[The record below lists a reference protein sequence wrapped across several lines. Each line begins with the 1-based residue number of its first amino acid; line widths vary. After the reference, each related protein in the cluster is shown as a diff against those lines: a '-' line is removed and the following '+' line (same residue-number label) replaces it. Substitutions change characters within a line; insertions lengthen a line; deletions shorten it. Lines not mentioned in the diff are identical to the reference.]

1 MGDNALNFWNHR
13 NQQRSRLTT
22 LCFWH
27 PLFACIFPTS
37 TSLVD
42 QGLPLLSMTEDHV
55 LLSNLFFLSSIVS
68 VNFSK
73 FLIIFVQLS
82 SFIQNHPFHH
92 LSACI
97 GWLQL
102 FQQVIKMN
110 KIQEKLHL
118 RTLCI
123 STAPPVN
130 VLSPINAPS
139 LRLNGGCLAWKC
151 RAAVIGTINGAF
163 EPRMHSLCCSWC
175 IGVHC
180 RALPGL
186 RRPLD
191 AGAEEPLRTMH
202 LSRPLTALT
211 RYPPPP
217 PSTTTTNYHASLG
230 SISQSV
236 ASYTCSLEKLRF

>member
-1 MGDNALNFWNHR
+1 MHFPNIHVFGWPRTVFIVNDW
-13 NQQRSRLTT
+13 RSRAVVKS
-22 LCFWH
+22 FFS
-27 PLFACIFPTS
+27 PS
-37 TSLVD
+37 TV
-42 QGLPLLSMTEDHV
+42 
-55 LLSNLFFLSSIVS
+55 F
-68 VNFSK
+68 VNFSM
-73 FLIIFVQLS
+73 FLIIFLS
-82 SFIQNHPFHH
+82 SRPASSKIHSCHH
-92 LSACI
+92 RSANIC
-97 GWLQL
+97 WLQ
-102 FQQVIKMN
+102 QAIKMN
-110 KIQEKLHL
+110 KIQEKLYL

-130 VLSPINAPS
+130 GLSPINAHS
-139 LRLNGGCLAWKC
+139 VRLNGGCLAWKC

-217 PSTTTTNYHASLG
+217 PPTTMLPLVGFPKAWPPTLAAWRN
-230 SISQSV
+230 
-236 ASYTCSLEKLRF
+236 